1 MATAQP
7 GFWQQLFRRN
17 QGARQQAWTA
27 TSQPPPSEPAT
38 SAALPAAPAPPLGK
52 LAGYTL
58 QRVLVQGPQGAL
70 YLADAPRTGEPVALK
85 TVRLQ
90 GSEHTRERF
99 LHEAETAARLQHP
112 HIVQTFA
119 SGVVSQSHE
128 AHGWIAMEWVPG
140 GDLIR
145 YTTPGQLLPEGL
157 VLQIGAA
164 MAEALAHAHRQ
175 GVVHRDLKPAN
186 VMFNPANGM
195 LKLGDFGCA
204 RLSDAER
211 SRSGLIV
218 GTPGYMAPEQL
229 SGLPLDGRCDLY
241 ALGVLLF
248 ELLTGRLPFAHASM
262 GQLLV
267 AIATEPAPRL
277 DALRPELP
285 PLLAD
290 VIARL
295 LSKHASQRH
304 VDGTQL
310 ARELRLL
317 VPSCTVLPETRT
329 KAHDA

>member
-7 GFWQQLFRRN
+7 GFWQQLLRRK
-17 QGARQQAWTA
+17 QGPRPQAWPG
-27 TSQPPPSEPAT
+27 SRVPPGDLAAP
-38 SAALPAAPAPPLGK
+38 AALPPAPPLGK

-58 QRVLVQGPQGAL
+58 QQVLVQSEQGAL
-70 YLADAPRTGEPVALK
+70 YLADAPHTGEPVVLK
-85 TVRLQ
+85 TLRQQ
-90 GSEHTRERF
+90 GREHSRERF
-99 LHEAETAARLQHP
+99 LHEAKAAGRLQHP
-112 HIVQTFA
+112 HIVQTYA
-119 SGVVSQSHE
+119 SGIVSQSHE
-128 AHGWIAMEWVPG
+128 AHGWLAMEWVPG
-140 GDLIR
+140 GDLSR
-145 YTTPGQLLPEGL
+145 YATPGHLLPAGL
-157 VLQIGAA
+157 VLQIGVAV
-164 MAEALAHAHRQ
+164 AEALAHAHLQ

-277 DALRPELP
+277 DVVRPELP

-295 LSKHASQRH
+295 LSKHTSQRH

-317 VPSCTVLPETRT
+317 VPSCALLPETRA
-329 KAHDA
+329 KALDA